1 MPKRHPDH
9 QPQRSCAVCREVHP
23 KREMT
28 RLVRRTDGTVS
39 VDPTG
44 KASGRGTYLC
54 DDPACRE
61 PGRLADGVRKAL
73 NVAIDP
79 DALVAEVTHAT
90 A

>member
-28 RLVRRTDGTVS
+28 RLVRRADGSVS
-39 VDPTG
+39 VDVTG
-44 KASGRGTYLC
+44 KAAGRGTYLC

-61 PGRLADGVRKAL
+61 PAKLADGVQRAL
-73 NVAIDP
+73 GVAVEP
-79 DALVAEVTHAT
+79 ALLVSEVTHAS